1 MSEADP
7 ASEDRRDLR
16 MDELRAKI
24 ESGSYSIPA
33 RDVADAILRHF
44 QSRAKVAPPDL
55 HVSPQDG
62 LI

>member
-1 MSEADP
+1 VSEADP
-7 ASEDRRDLR
+7 AFEERRDLR
-16 MDELRAKI
+16 MEQLRAKI

-44 QSRAKVAPPDL
+44 RSQAKVAPPDL
-55 HVSPQDG
+55 HESPQDG